1 MKAGKT
7 KRAYWA
13 RTETPLGGLAFAVDG
28 AGRLLAIAFL
38 NRDRKPGIAQTWAK
52 TKKGLEDDGY
62 ELAEDASRTAFFQE
76 QLGDYF
82 AGRRRDFDVQVAP
95 RGTEF
100 QRQVWRLLRRIPR
113 GETRSYAELAAAVGR
128 PRAAR
133 AVGRAVATN
142 PIPIVIPCHR
152 VVGADGSLTGFA
164 GGLRFKAGLLA
175 LEAPLPTAARFGP
188 LSISDGT
195 EPGHGSD
202 EARS

>member
-1 MKAGKT
+1 MTAGKTTRGT

-13 RTETPLGGLAFAVDG
+13 RTVTPLGGLAFAVDS
-28 AGRLLAIAFL
+28 AGRLLAVAFL
-38 NRDRKPGIAQTWAK
+38 NRDRKPGIAQTWTK
-52 TKKGLEDDGY
+52 TRKALADDGY
-62 ELAEDASRTAFFQE
+62 ELAEDTARTAFFRD
-76 QLGDYF
+76 QLDEYF
-82 AGRRRDFDVQVAP
+82 AGRRRGFDVEVAP

-100 QRQVWRLLRRIPR
+100 QRQVWRLLRQIPC

-175 LEAPLPTAARFGP
+175 LEAPSP
-188 LSISDGT
+188 L
-195 EPGHGSD
+195 GS
-202 EARS
+202 